1 MQKEIKIGEQMV
13 PMRATAATAYRYRQ
27 TFHGDLLTELAKK
40 KPEQENVELI
50 QRLAFIMAKSAED
63 ANMNTL
69 NEDAY
74 IDWLEQY
81 ETVELIEAL
90 PQVIGLYM
98 ASKGST
104 SKAKKNK
111 TR

>member
-1 MQKEIKIGEQMV
+1 MQKDIRIGEQMV

-40 KPEQENVELI
+40 KEETENVELV
-50 QRLAFIMAKSAED
+50 QRLAFIMAKSATD
-63 ANMNTL
+63 TNMNTL

-74 IDWLEQY
+74 FDWLEQF
-81 ETVELIEAL
+81 ETIDLVEAL
-90 PQVIGLYM
+90 PQVIALYM
-98 ASKGST
+98 TSKGST
-104 SKAKKNK
+104 SEAKKNK